1 MPKSIRIALMII
13 LFISLAGLHPA
24 RGAAQSLTR
33 SAQEAGPSETDL
45 ELAERYVPVLYF
57 HPDEIYYPQPADV
70 ILGVTRIRQNVR
82 LWFDTTISNSF
93 TLQDLFSIPSDESY
107 FLDQWFGDTGSSE
120 YGNPAA
126 HKSIYESTISPYAGG
141 LAPTTYAHVVRNE
154 NPDFITI
161 QYWLFYFYND
171 WFNKHE
177 GDWELVEVVLK
188 ANGQPESVIYSQHH
202 GGVRR
207 TWSTTPVE
215 GDTHPVVYVARGS
228 HANYFAADEVYP
240 HPKVIGNQRIVLV
253 DRTGTSDRTLPE
265 VRLIPSRAELAAD
278 PLSWPGAEWL
288 MFRGRWGETG
298 IYGDFNGPYGPA
310 DKGFQW
316 DEPLAWGNEQ
326 PIDLV
331 TWYQN
336 RLKVQITG
344 PVKDQVH
351 IQLADLGG
359 MLLPKVESLDN
370 LAILHTN
377 PPDKVMAQV
386 VGAPGTQGELS
397 VSWPNPISQV
407 VTTTHF
413 TGFQLDDLGYA
424 QLELSADDAI
434 LELPAGRV
442 ISLSGPNQVP
452 LQATFLETIKPIWD
466 GPDTVLVGNTL
477 PIHEILLGLAI
488 ALAYSLVPILILIG
502 LLYWIDRYQKE
513 PVRMLVLAFFW
524 GAIPALVVALGVQL
538 FFKLPPD
545 ILGPNALQAVRLG
558 LLAPVLEEILKA
570 AGVLFIYWRRPKE
583 VDSVLDGLIY
593 GAIVGFG
600 FAFLSN
606 FSRYVG
612 NFIVLGY
619 PAFNPGAIAERT
631 VHALDHGLY
640 TAIFGAGLG
649 FATTIKNRRQ
659 FWAWVG
665 GALLLA
671 IVAHALHNLLANST
685 VGLNVFSVMVTGAG
699 ILLLFVVAFWSLV
712 QQRRLLRVEL
722 QGLVND
728 SLYYSVQGPLGRIK
742 AQWSTLRREGFRAWI
757 QLRHLQGLCIGLA
770 NARLQARLF
779 PEKHA
784 SAHKAETLQAEIE
797 RLITRMHLS
806 VR

>member
-1 MPKSIRIALMII
+1 MTKSVRIALMLTVLIC
-13 LFISLAGLHPA
+13 LTGLHPVLGA
-24 RGAAQSLTR
+24 AAQSLTN
-33 SAQEAGPSETDL
+33 SAQETSPLQADL

-57 HPDEIYYPQPADV
+57 HPDEIYHPQPADV
-70 ILGVTRIRQNVR
+70 ILGVTRMRQKVR

-93 TLQDLFSIPSDESY
+93 TWRDLFNLPSDGTY
-107 FLDQWFGDTGSSE
+107 FLDEWFGDTGSSE

-126 HKSIYESTISPYAGG
+126 HKAVYESMISPHAGG
-141 LAPTTYAHVVRNE
+141 LTPTTYAHVVRDE
-154 NPDFITI
+154 NPDFIAI
-161 QYWLFYFYND
+161 QYWLYYFYND

-177 GDWELVEVVLK
+177 GDWELVEVILR
-188 ANGQPESVIYSQHH
+188 ANGQPESVVYSQHH

-215 GDTHPVVYVARGS
+215 GSTHPVVYVARGS

-240 HPKVIGNQRIVLV
+240 HPKEIGNQHIVLV
-253 DRTGTSDRTLPE
+253 DRTGTSERMIPE
-265 VRLIPSRAELAAD
+265 VILIPSRAELAAD
-278 PLSWPGAEWL
+278 PLRWPGAEWL

-298 IYGDFNGPYGPA
+298 IYSDFNGPYGPA

-326 PIDLV
+326 PIDQV

-336 RLKVQITG
+336 RLKVEITG
-344 PVKDQVH
+344 PVKDPVH

-359 MLLPKVESLDN
+359 ALLPKVESLDN

-377 PPDKVMAQV
+377 PPDKVLAQV
-386 VGAPGTQGELS
+386 VGVPGTQGELN
-397 VSWPNPISQV
+397 VSWPDPAIQV

-424 QLELSADDAI
+424 KLELSANDAL
-434 LELPAGRV
+434 LELPAGRA
-442 ISLSGPNQVP
+442 ISPSGPNRVP
-452 LQATFLETIKPIWD
+452 LQASLLETIKPIWD

-502 LLYWIDRYQKE
+502 LLYWVDRYQKE
-513 PVRMLVLAFFW
+513 PVRMLLLAFFW
-524 GAIPALVVALGVQL
+524 GAVPALVIALGVQL

-545 ILGPNALQAVRLG
+545 MLGADTLQAVRLG

-570 AGVLFIYWRRPKE
+570 AGVLFIYWRRPRE

-606 FSRYVG
+606 LFRYAG

-619 PAFNPGAIAERT
+619 PAFNVSMIAERT

-649 FATTIKNRRQ
+649 YAKLELSAND
-659 FWAWVG
+659 
-665 GALLLA
+665 ALL
-671 IVAHALHNLLANST
+671 
-685 VGLNVFSVMVTGAG
+685 
-699 ILLLFVVAFWSLV
+699 
-712 QQRRLLRVEL
+712 
-722 QGLVND
+722 
-728 SLYYSVQGPLGRIK
+728 
-742 AQWSTLRREGFRAWI
+742 
-757 QLRHLQGLCIGLA
+757 
-770 NARLQARLF
+770 
-779 PEKHA
+779 
-784 SAHKAETLQAEIE
+784 
-797 RLITRMHLS
+797 
-806 VR
+806 